1 MKRNDLWAAKLVA
14 ARAHRRIVVRQLNA
28 LQRKDTSLTREITLL
43 ENKLERHMA
52 NITRKAQS
60 AK

>member
-43 ENKLERHMA
+43 ENNLERHMA
-52 NITRKAQS
+52 NITRKAQP